1 MQTHGFEEILSRHPV
16 FAGFDGAT
24 LALLAGCARN
34 EHVNAGAIIYF
45 EGDPA
50 DRLYLIRHG
59 DVAVEIGTPERDP
72 IIVETLHPDDILG
85 WSWMVPPYRHM
96 SQARATTDLR
106 VVSLDGACLRRKC
119 DDNPALGYMMFKHL
133 LPHMAQ
139 RVRALRL
146 QVLDLYG
153 TASP

>member
-1 MQTHGFEEILSRHPV
+1 
-16 FAGFDGAT
+16 
-24 LALLAGCARN
+24 
-34 EHVNAGAIIYF
+34 
-45 EGDPA
+45 
-50 DRLYLIRHG
+50 
-59 DVAVEIGTPERDP
+59 
-72 IIVETLHPDDILG
+72 
-85 WSWMVPPYRHM
+85 MVPPYRHM

-133 LPHMAQ
+133 MPHMAQ

-153 TASP
+153 TASS